1 MPEPAGPGKRFGS
14 QEVLDGFNSL
24 YERWGT
30 TTAKGFEAAAHAFAV
45 AELLIAKGIV
55 GLEELD
61 QRRRAAEDRLQQSYE
76 RAGLTV
82 QLATEVTDKYA
93 MGSAAV
99 EIDCAARLP
108 LCRAACCRLRFPLS
122 EQDIDE
128 GVVNWTLAEPYL
140 NRQRADGYCVHCDE
154 HNKACQG
161 LPGSARRVPGLRLS
175 QQLRIWVDFEQRVQ
189 PQPPAR
195 DRETQASG
203 SGRWCARRTGR
214 SRWRP
219 GLCLTSTTPW
229 SPARHLGH
237 GRRWA
242 CGGARRRPCSRRCNA
257 RRATRRCRGSSRD
270 GPPTPRRR
278 DPPRCSGVARRRA
291 TARTRSGPHMR
302 RSIPRRRHTAGQP
315 EVLCPA
321 RRRRDGGP
329 PRARPAGFGP
339 LPDGAAGPS
348 SGATR
353 ATRARGGG
361 ALGRANALDP
371 ATDDRQPGGGRPAH
385 RAPETEPGRGPS
397 GGPTPARRTRDGR
410 RARPDRRPVRG
421 ASRCWRRCSTDATGC
436 TRGLT
441 QMR

>member
-14 QEVLDGFNSL
+14 QEVLDGFHSV

-154 HNKACQG
+154 HNKACQVYR
-161 LPGSARRVPGLRLS
+161 ARPAVCRGYDCRNDS
-175 QQLRIWVDFEQRVQ
+175 RIWVDFEQRV
-189 PQPPAR
+189 PNP
-195 DRETQASG
+195 D
-203 SGRWCARRTGR
+203 
-214 SRWRP
+214 
-219 GLCLTSTTPW
+219 LL
-229 SPARHLGH
+229 
-237 GRRWA
+237 
-242 CGGARRRPCSRRCNA
+242 
-257 RRATRRCRGSSRD
+257 RATERPKPAVPAG
-270 GPPTPRRR
+270 
-278 DPPRCSGVARRRA
+278 GVPAE
-291 TARTRSGPHMR
+291 
-302 RSIPRRRHTAGQP
+302 P
-315 EVLCPA
+315 EDH
-321 RRRRDGGP
+321 DGG
-329 PRARPAGFGP
+329 
-339 LPDGAAGPS
+339 
-348 SGATR
+348 
-353 ATRARGGG
+353 
-361 ALGRANALDP
+361 LGSA
-371 ATDDRQPGGGRPAH
+371 
-385 RAPETEPGRGPS
+385 
-397 GGPTPARRTRDGR
+397 
-410 RARPDRRPVRG
+410 
-421 ASRCWRRCSTDATGC
+421 
-436 TRGLT
+436 
-441 QMR
+441 